1 MSRLQKLPSA
11 RSQSSAGGSTLSSND
26 DSATSLASH
35 KTHHRQERQQTARKR
50 RSPRFIVAALAV
62 IVFITQFGASLSDVP
77 SVRLLQEII
86 CRRHYGLAPDS
97 SVEEE
102 KCRTDWIQGQ
112 LNVLSTGALAFGYL
126 PGKSHFCPYTTH
138 LRKVEHGLTVTIP
151 GILVALPY
159 GTLAD
164 RRGRKPVL
172 GLCILG
178 MILSQLIWIA
188 AAWNHNRWDLRTVWL
203 SSLPLL
209 IGGGETVA
217 EAMVF
222 AIVAD
227 VAPEGKR

>member
-1 MSRLQKLPSA
+1 M
-11 RSQSSAGGSTLSSND
+11 
-26 DSATSLASH
+26 
-35 KTHHRQERQQTARKR
+35 
-50 RSPRFIVAALAV
+50 
-62 IVFITQFGASLSDVP
+62 P

-86 CRRHYGLAPDS
+86 CRRNYGLAPDS

-102 KCRTDWIQGQ
+102 KCRTDGIQSQ
-112 LNVLSTGALAFGYL
+112 LNVISTGALVFGYL
-126 PGKSHFCPYTTH
+126 PGKSCLFTYNTYV
-138 LRKVEHGLTVTIP
+138 RKVERSLTVTIP

-159 GTLAD
+159 GMLAD

-188 AAWNHNRWDLRTVWL
+188 IAWNHTRWDLRTVWL

-209 IGGGETVA
+209 IGGGETVG

>member
-1 MSRLQKLPSA
+1 MPRLQKLSPA
-11 RSQSSAGGSTLSSND
+11 RSQSSAGRSTLGSD
-26 DSATSLASH
+26 DSATYLASH
-35 KTHHRQERQQTARKR
+35 KTHHRQERQQTASKR
-50 RSPRFIVAALAV
+50 RSPQFIVAALAV
-62 IVFITQFGASLSDVP
+62 LVFITQFGASLSDVP

-86 CRRHYGLAPDS
+86 CRRHYGLASDS

-102 KCRTDWIQGQ
+102 KCRTDGIQGQ
-112 LNVLSTGALAFGYL
+112 LNVISIGALVFGYL
-126 PGKSHFCPYTTH
+126 PGKYLLCPYITH
-138 LRKVEHGLTVTIP
+138 LRKIEHRLTATIS

-188 AAWNHNRWDLRTVWL
+188 VAWNYKRWDLRNVWF